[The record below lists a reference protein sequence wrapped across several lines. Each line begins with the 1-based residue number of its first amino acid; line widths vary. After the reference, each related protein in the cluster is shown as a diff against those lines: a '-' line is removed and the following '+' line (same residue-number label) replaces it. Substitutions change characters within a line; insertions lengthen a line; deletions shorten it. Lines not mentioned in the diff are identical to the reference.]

1 MTQLK
6 RVVVYFTDEEKQEIE
21 AIAKAMGESMSSVIG
36 GVFRQSVPHL
46 RVVAEA
52 VTLAKT
58 NPDEAMKMIRSAGYD
73 SQLTL
78 LDELKKLDK

>member
-21 AIAKAMGESMSSVIG
+21 AISKAMGESMSSLISDM
-36 GVFRQSVPHL
+36 FRQTLPHL
-46 RVVAEA
+46 RAVADA

-58 NPDEAMKMIRSAGYD
+58 NPDEAVKMIRSAGYD
-73 SQLTL
+73 SQIEL
-78 LDELKKLDK
+78 LNELKGLDK